1 MSFWNAMNWVAWGLC
16 GLIFVLIT
24 RDFIKV
30 ELEQAAKKTRK
41 SRVKE
46 SAVKAERPHGTN

>member
-16 GLIFVLIT
+16 GVIFVLIT

-46 SAVKAERPHGTN
+46 SVIKAERPHGTN